1 MSNMV
6 DKVNFPIWLEEKI
19 NETGLSMSA
28 FAIKARV
35 HRQDLWNYINKGV
48 EPKEDKLI
56 AIAKGLGI
64 PARVI
69 FEAAGRYYPDV
80 QKVDDPWVETMEHK
94 IKKIPASL
102 RPIAETLLDSLLE
115 QEEKMTAA
123 KTRKKIIPNEK

>member
-19 NETGLSMSA
+19 KGTGLSVSA

-56 AIAKGLGI
+56 AIAKGLDI
-64 PARVI
+64 PPRIV
-69 FEAAGRYYPDV
+69 FEAAGRYYPDM
-80 QKVDDPWVETMEHK
+80 QKIDDPWVAEMDHK
-94 IKKIPASL
+94 IKKLPLSL

-115 QEEKMTAA
+115 QEEKATA
-123 KTRKKIIPNEK
+123 KTKRKIIPNEK